1 MVLPAVSL
9 QLAYKPPAT
18 TDINRPFQT
27 CTERCDGI
35 GRRQSRSVNVGSLD
49 FHEVVMVIR
58 VRDFRSVKPK
68 AECCIGLKKL
78 RHALAED
85 RSNQDI
91 GIQNDHLSERQP
103 FGASA

>member
-1 MVLPAVSL
+1 M
-9 QLAYKPPAT
+9 AT
-18 TDINRPFQT
+18 SQGLISKLNGVHYFGGD
-27 CTERCDGI
+27 
-35 GRRQSRSVNVGSLD
+35 GSLN

-103 FGASA
+103 FFGASA